1 MKKIFLLFVSV
12 LTAFTMSAQTY
23 TIVSQNNEDTI
34 KLFSNTI
41 GKAIKNMVPGAKE
54 EVPRYFLIKKEYE
67 GKESL
72 LFVEASTDEKKIF
85 TSYETDL
92 ITPNSWNVQIY
103 TLYDIYTQLKYENAI
118 LLRGKIIGIPV
129 EMYLRPANFHDIINV
144 DGFEF
149 PSPTKITVLDE
160 TRKLAEEELEKQRRQ
175 ADSSEIG
182 LEQSRKETIPADA
195 FKNIDKEDIIEA
207 QKMSNDCYVAFLI
220 KTNDFNQ
227 SASRD
232 VLDEL
237 CDSEHIKRLISKY
250 DTILLKDCGKY
261 HDKRLNKYI
270 KW

>member
-54 EVPRYFLIKKEYE
+54 EVPHFFLIKKEYE

-149 PSPTKITVLDE
+149 PSPTKIAVLDE
-160 TRKLAEEELEKQRRQ
+160 TRKLAEEELDKQGKN
-175 ADSSEIG
+175 ADS
-182 LEQSRKETIPADA
+182 KETIPVDA
-195 FKNIDKEDIIEA
+195 FKNIDKEDIVES

-220 KTNDFNQ
+220 KTNIFKQ

-250 DTILLKDCGKY
+250 DAKLLRECGKY

-270 KW
+270 K